1 MGGKRR
7 EGTCERDCIEKK
19 TEKERGLSHPD
30 LRSEKEMQLFDER
43 ILRVE
48 IS

>member
-1 MGGKRR
+1 MQKGVALRKRAEE
-7 EGTCERDCIEKK
+7 EG
-19 TEKERGLSHPD
+19 GLSHPD